1 MNLTEICIRRP
12 ILAWMLM
19 AATVIF
25 GAVSATRIGVSQ
37 FPDVDHPVISVNL
50 MWEGAAPEAME
61 TGIVEIV
68 EEALSQVQ
76 GIHTLSSTA
85 RQGAATVT
93 LELDLERDIDAAVQ
107 DVQTRISQAQQ
118 RLPRDMDAPI
128 VSKSNPDDSP
138 IMWVALSGPFSP
150 QVLADTARYSVKEK
164 LQTISGVGE
173 VMFGGAAERNVRI
186 WIDANKLDSRD
197 LTVSDV
203 IAALQKQHVEIPA
216 GFIEAEGREIGV
228 RVMGEALDLQSLR
241 KLVIR
246 EVKGLPVHL
255 EDVALVEDGFEDVR
269 RLSRVNGE
277 PAQGLGIRKQ
287 RGSNAV
293 AVARAVRSRV
303 DEIRKSLP
311 EGMEFGINFDSTI
324 YVEES
329 VHELEFEL
337 LLAVGLT
344 ALVCW
349 LFLGSL
355 STALNVI
362 MAIPMSLLGTVAVI
376 YFLGFT
382 LNTFTLL
389 ALALAVGIVV
399 DDAIMVLE
407 NIHRHSDLG
416 KSAFTAAREGTAEI
430 KFAALAAT
438 LAVVAIFIP
447 VVFMEGVIGYFFLEF
462 GITFCVAVLL
472 SYIEAITL
480 APARAAQL
488 LAKLEAK
495 RARSGHAPPDP
506 SAHGTFS
513 VFERLYA
520 RMLRTGMARSR
531 MVLVGAVCILL
542 GAWALFRALP
552 SELVPQQDQGRL
564 MLRFQTELGSDL
576 AETDAIIRQ
585 AETIINRRPE
595 IARNYTVIGG
605 FNGSQLNGGM
615 MFLTLKPRSERP
627 DAAVITKE
635 LRKELAIVPG
645 LRVFVQDQS
654 QRGFSTRRSYP
665 VDLSVRGPNGDE
677 LVKLSEK
684 LRDQL
689 TESGAVV
696 DLDTDYKLGMP
707 ELQIMPNRSRAGD
720 MGVSIEDVATSI
732 NALVGG
738 VRAGKFSTGGRRV
751 DVRVRLL
758 ADQRARPE
766 DVGRLRVRHSNG
778 SLIPLS
784 TVITQEERPALQAVT
799 RIDRERAISV
809 FGNVAAGHTQNE
821 VLKIAEKLTVG
832 LPDGYRVVPGGASTL
847 FADSMRSLLFAL
859 LLGIIVAY
867 MVLAGQFNSLIHPLT
882 VLTILPLSVAG
893 ALLALTVV
901 GSTLNLFSMIG
912 LLLLMGIVKKNSI
925 ILVDYANQVR
935 SEAAAL
941 GVTMSAREAM
951 QKAGPIRLR
960 PIVMTATAT
969 IMAAVPAAF
978 GWGPGAEIRTPM
990 AVAVIGGMLLATGLS
1005 LLIVPAFYVT
1015 VSRRLKE
1022 SSISESGSSIS

>member
-1 MNLTEICIRRP
+1 MSVTEICIRRP

-25 GAVSATRIGVSQ
+25 GAVAATRIGVSQ

-50 MWEGAAPEAME
+50 TWEGAAPEAME

-76 GIHTLSSTA
+76 GIHTLASTA
-85 RQGAATVT
+85 RQGAATIT
-93 LELDLERDIDAAVQ
+93 LELDLKRDIDAAVQ
-107 DVQTRISQAQQ
+107 DVQTRLSQAQQ

-128 VSKSNPDDSP
+128 VSKSNPDDNP

-203 IAALQKQHVEIPA
+203 IGALQRQHVEIPA

-241 KLVIR
+241 RLVIR
-246 EVKGLPVHL
+246 EVKGFPVHL
-255 EDVALVEDGFEDVR
+255 DDVALVEDGFEDVR

-293 AVARAVRSRV
+293 AVARAVRNRV
-303 DEIRKSLP
+303 DEIRKNLP

-329 VHELEFEL
+329 VEELEFEL

-416 KSAFTAAREGTAEI
+416 KSGFNAAREGTAEI

-438 LAVVAIFIP
+438 MAVVAIFLP

-495 RARSGHAPPDP
+495 RAHSGHAPPDP
-506 SAHGTFS
+506 SAPSRFS
-513 VFERLYA
+513 IFERLYA
-520 RMLRTGMARSR
+520 RLLRTGMAHSR
-531 MVLVGAVCILL
+531 LVLVGAIFILV

-564 MLRFQTELGSDL
+564 ILRFQTELGSDL
-576 AETDAIIRQ
+576 AETDAIVRQ
-585 AETIINRRPE
+585 AEAIINKRPE
-595 IARNYTVIGG
+595 IARNYTVVGG

-615 MFLTLKPRSERP
+615 MFLTLKPRSQRP
-627 DAAVITKE
+627 DAETITKG
-635 LRKELAIVPG
+635 LRAALAIVPG
-645 LRVFVQDQS
+645 LRLFVQDQS

-677 LVKLSEK
+677 LVKLSET
-684 LRDQL
+684 LRDRL
-689 TESGAVV
+689 TESGTVA
-696 DLDTDYKLGMP
+696 DLDSDYKLGMP
-707 ELQIMPNRSRAGD
+707 EVQILPNRTRAGD
-720 MGVSIEDVATSI
+720 MGVSIQDVATSI

-821 VLKIAEKLTVG
+821 VLKIAQKLTAD

-893 ALLALTVV
+893 ALLALTLF

-941 GVTMSAREAM
+941 GVQMSAREAM
-951 QKAGPIRLR
+951 QKAGPVRLR

-1015 VSRRLKE
+1015 VSRRLKK
-1022 SSISESGSSIS
+1022 SSISESDSSIT